1 MAVVAACREASRKG
15 SFLRPQKPKRVDR
28 RACQAH
34 AGQRFRRLHDRLA
47 PRRGA
52 AAAPAAE
59 APGAGRHRGHVGRG
73 ASQFAVQI
81 KPGSATLSECGS
93 GITGSPQGRKIMN
106 RRTKLVLAG
115 ITLMGWMASPQ
126 LGFAQSES
134 DPFLG
139 VWQLN
144 VAKSKFSPGPPPKSQ
159 TMYIWE
165 DEAKIRKNSQVTI
178 NGAGV
183 PNAVVAIHIYDDTPR
198 TVPGAK
204 G

>member
-1 MAVVAACREASRKG
+1 
-15 SFLRPQKPKRVDR
+15 
-28 RACQAH
+28 
-34 AGQRFRRLHDRLA
+34 
-47 PRRGA
+47 
-52 AAAPAAE
+52 
-59 APGAGRHRGHVGRG
+59 
-73 ASQFAVQI
+73 
-81 KPGSATLSECGS
+81 
-93 GITGSPQGRKIMN
+93 MN

-115 ITLMGWMASPQ
+115 ITLIGLMASPQ
-126 LGFAQSES
+126 PSFAQSGS

-178 NGAGV
+178 SGAGV

-198 TVPGAK
+198 PVSGAQGYDSSAYTRVDDHTIKSRYLNAGKVLQTATWTVSQDGKTLTYTATGVDANGRQVNQLRIYEK
-204 G
+204 QQ